1 MELLF
6 PEKIA
11 PPNPA
16 GAVRFYAE
24 LNCFRFNRRLHNFK
38 LSSSWLNQRRVNFL
52 VELHLLSKFIL
63 HKSPEKILLVRA
75 CLDIFVMN
83 AFCSWSFKESFSS
96 HLYPCLRHL
105 MTPPFVSWNL
115 TVEFSF
121 KIGHCGSADR
131 TVLEQNKF
139 SKKVTSNR
147 DWTGTLGLW

>member
-24 LNCFRFNRRLHNFK
+24 LNCFRFTRRLHNFK

-63 HKSPEKILLVRA
+63 HKSPEKNFIDKSLFRHFCYERFLF
-75 CLDIFVMN
+75 LIF
-83 AFCSWSFKESFSS
+83 
-96 HLYPCLRHL
+96 
-105 MTPPFVSWNL
+105 
-115 TVEFSF
+115 
-121 KIGHCGSADR
+121 
-131 TVLEQNKF
+131 
-139 SKKVTSNR
+139 
-147 DWTGTLGLW
+147 